1 MEYRGKRTCKILKDI
16 RRQIAEANNI
26 AWTTSD
32 CSFKGDCAGTCPKCD
47 DEVLYLERQLDM
59 RRMAGKAVILAGIS
73 AGMLSFSSCGSS
85 ANISSDNNKYAIS
98 KHDNKSLTYVEAL
111 PVKKEVTA
119 KEQKN
124 IEVYGIVVDE
134 TNEPMIG
141 VGIRVKGT
149 DIGTTSDVDGKFEL
163 TMNNAGVLVFSFI
176 GYEQIELNIKKS
188 SFAHVVFTEN
198 AKSLLGEV
206 PVVRKS
212 IDDMYNRK

>member
-1 MEYRGKRTCKILKDI
+1 MEYRGKRICKILKDI

-26 AWTTSD
+26 CWTTSD

-47 DEVLYLERQLDM
+47 EELLYLERQLGM
-59 RRMAGKAVILAGIS
+59 RRIAGKAVVLAGIS

-85 ANISSDNNKYAIS
+85 ANISSGKDRTTINKN
-98 KHDNKSLTYVEAL
+98 DNKLRTYVEAL
-111 PVKKEVTA
+111 PVKKEITA

-141 VGIRVKGT
+141 VEIRMKGT
-149 DIGTTSDVDGKFEL
+149 DIGTTSDIDGKFEL
-163 TMNNAGVLVFSFI
+163 TMNDAGILVFSFI
-176 GYEQIELNIKKS
+176 GYEQIELSINKS
-188 SFAHVVFTEN
+188 SFARVVFKEK
-198 AKSLLGEV
+198 AKMLLGEV

>member
-1 MEYRGKRTCKILKDI
+1 MEYRGKRICKILKDI

-26 AWTTSD
+26 GWTISD

-59 RRMAGKAVILAGIS
+59 RRMAGKAVVLAGIS

-85 ANISSDNNKYAIS
+85 ANISSGNDRSTINKNE
-98 KHDNKSLTYVEAL
+98 NKLRTYVEAL
-111 PVKKEVTA
+111 PVKKEITA
-119 KEQKN
+119 KEQKD

-141 VGIRVKGT
+141 VEIRVKGT
-149 DIGTTSDVDGKFEL
+149 DIGTTSDIDGKFEL
-163 TMNNAGVLVFSFI
+163 TMNDAGILVFSFI
-176 GYEQIELNIKKS
+176 GYEQIELSIDKS
-188 SFAHVVFTEN
+188 SFARVVFKEK
-198 AKSLLGEV
+198 AKMLLGEV